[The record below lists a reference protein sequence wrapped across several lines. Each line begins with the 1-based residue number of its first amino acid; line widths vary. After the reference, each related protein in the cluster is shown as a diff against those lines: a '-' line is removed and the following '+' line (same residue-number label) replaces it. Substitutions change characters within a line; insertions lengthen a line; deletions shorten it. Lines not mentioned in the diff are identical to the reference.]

1 MRAVRIEEPGMVR
14 LVEAP
19 CPRPSTGEIVVRVR
33 WAAVCNTDRK
43 LVRQGAGARRV
54 PGHEVAGE
62 LEDGT
67 PVAIHPDI
75 GCGMCSACAA
85 GWSNRCHRH
94 QSVGIDRDGGFAEW
108 LAVPPRHV
116 LPVAD
121 LPLELAA
128 LLEPLACCVHAVDML
143 RTERVRTAAVVG
155 AGAMGVLAMW
165 TLQANGVRV
174 VVAQRS
180 QPRRQMAVHLGADA
194 VVGPGD
200 DASDAAGGP
209 IDAVVVTAPGA
220 QALQWALDHVAVGGI
235 VHAFAGTPGGAA
247 IDANVVHYR
256 HLTLVGSTGSTMA
269 DLRHALDLVRG
280 HHIDIAR
287 LPRATIGLTD
297 LPEVLVGEPPRDHLR
312 TLVDIGG
319 TIGGTPP

>member
-1 MRAVRIEEPGMVR
+1 MRAVRIEEPGTVR
-14 LVEAP
+14 LVETP
-19 CPRPSTGEIVVRVR
+19 CPRPSNGEIVVRVR
-33 WAAVCNTDRK
+33 WAAVCSTDRK
-43 LVRQGAGARRV
+43 LVQRGAGAPRV

-75 GCGMCSACAA
+75 GCGVCSSCRA
-85 GWSNRCHRH
+85 GWSNRCRRR

-180 QPRRQMAVHLGADA
+180 QPRRQMAERLGADA
-194 VVGPGD
+194 VIGPD
-200 DASDAAGGP
+200 DDPSEAAGGP
-209 IDAVVVTAPGA
+209 VDAVVVTTPGA
-220 QALQWALDHVAVGGI
+220 EPLRWALDHVAIGGT
-235 VHAFAGTPGGAA
+235 VHAFAGTPGGAG
-247 IDANVVHYR
+247 IDANLVHYR
-256 HLTLVGSTGSTMA
+256 HLTLLGSTGSTMA
-269 DLRHALDLVRG
+269 DLLHALDLVRG
-280 HHIDIAR
+280 RHIDIAR
-287 LPRATIGLTD
+287 LPRVTVGLAD

-319 TIGGTPP
+319 TPL